1 MKIRIKYIVGLIT
14 ICVAMYSCANKAQ
27 GPTGGPKDETP
38 PVVTRS
44 NPVNGALNFN
54 KKLIQLYFD
63 ENITVEKPGELIVI
77 SPPQKTPPE
86 IKGNAKLVSVQFE
99 DDLKDSTTYTINF
112 GNSIVDLNE
121 KNPLKNFRFSFST
134 GSTIDTLQIS
144 GNIVNAEDLNP
155 VSGVIVGIY
164 AEDADS
170 VFFKKPF
177 LRIAKTDENGRFVI
191 DNCKPGRY
199 RVYALGDTSNDYY
212 YQPGESTAF
221 LDSLVNPTTVLAEMH
236 DTIWKDSTTIDSV
249 RTYMGTCFLPDNLIL
264 SYFKDSK
271 KRQYFIKPERKQ
283 ANMFSLYFNTKSD
296 SLPIVKPLN
305 FSWENKVLLQKN
317 ATLDTLN
324 YWLLDSTLI
333 NKDTLTMELTYK
345 KTDSLFRFVSQTD
358 TIHAIAR
365 RAQKPNV
372 KPKKNQVPLPVY
384 LNITSNASGASF
396 DIYNPLLIR
405 FDAPV
410 DSINLTGFYLEQK
423 VDTIYKALK
432 LNWSAIDSTKM
443 AYKVLHKWEPE
454 ISYSF
459 RIDSAAVKSVYGIRN
474 NSFKADFKIKSLD
487 EYSSIKIQLADFN
500 PKVVFQVLS
509 TSDQVIASKKAQAK
523 GTLIEYLKPGDLYIR
538 AYIDENQNG
547 VWDMG
552 DINSRRQPE
561 PVFYYPKKLT
571 LKANWE
577 FEETWNLNEKALL
590 EQKPV
595 ELKKDAG
602 KKKNN

>member
-44 NPVNGALNFN
+44 NPVNGALSFN

-249 RTYMGTCFLPDNLIL
+249 RTYMGTRFLPDNLIL

-432 LNWSAIDSTKM
+432 LNWSAVDSTKM

-454 ISYSF
+454 TSYSF

-509 TSDQVIASKKAQAK
+509 TSDQVIASKKAQPK

-547 VWDMG
+547 VWDTG

>member
-249 RTYMGTCFLPDNLIL
+249 RTYMGTRFLPDNLIL

-454 ISYSF
+454 TSYSF

>member
-44 NPVNGALNFN
+44 NPVNGALSFN

-249 RTYMGTCFLPDNLIL
+249 RTYMGTRFLPDNLIL

-405 FDAPV
+405 FDSPV

-432 LNWSAIDSTKM
+432 LNWSAVDSTKM

-454 ISYSF
+454 TSYSF

-509 TSDQVIASKKAQAK
+509 TSDQVIASKKAQPK

-547 VWDMG
+547 VWDTG